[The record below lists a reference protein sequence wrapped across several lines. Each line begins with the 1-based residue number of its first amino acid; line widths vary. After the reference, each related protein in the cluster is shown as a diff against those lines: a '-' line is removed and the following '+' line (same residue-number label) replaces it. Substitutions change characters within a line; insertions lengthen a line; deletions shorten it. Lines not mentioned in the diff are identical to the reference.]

1 MKGNKIKSK
10 KPQMRK
16 VRNLRDHAD
25 VYYTMPDWGT
35 KEIDGVTFI
44 YVVKNIGI
52 RDMPKLMRKDSVEFF
67 K

>member
-1 MKGNKIKSK
+1 MLFRS
-10 KPQMRK
+10 
-16 VRNLRDHAD
+16 LRDHAD